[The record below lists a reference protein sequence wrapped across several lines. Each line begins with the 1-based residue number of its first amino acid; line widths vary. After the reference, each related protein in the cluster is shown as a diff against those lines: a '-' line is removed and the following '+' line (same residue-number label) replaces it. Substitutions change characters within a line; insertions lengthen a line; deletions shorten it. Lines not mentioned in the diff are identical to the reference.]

1 MSDCL
6 STLADVQ
13 EFDGIC
19 DCPPLCM
26 DEPEGFSAKISTK
39 ISTDLID
46 LSSSMD
52 NTNPSTTTTMFN
64 KTVAAAIRRL
74 ITDISV
80 DVTTTKVIKY

>member
-1 MSDCL
+1 MSDCV
-6 STLADVQ
+6 STLSDIQ

-26 DEPEGFSAKISTK
+26 DEREGFSTK

-46 LSSSMD
+46 LSSID
-52 NTNPSTTTTMFN
+52 NTNPSTTTTIN
-64 KTVAAAIRRL
+64 KTVAAALRSL

-80 DVTTTKVIKY
+80 DVTTTKVIKD

>member
-19 DCPPLCM
+19 DCPPSCM

-52 NTNPSTTTTMFN
+52 NTSPSTTTTMFN
-64 KTVAAAIRRL
+64 KTVAAAIRSL
-74 ITDISV
+74 ISDISV
-80 DVTTTKVIKY
+80 DVTTTKVIKD